1 MYAAFSADEEAQ
13 LEWIIGK
20 PFEDGRLSK
29 RSHLAEESSASDVI
43 LEFGPRWLT
52 LTA

>member
-1 MYAAFSADEEAQ
+1 MYCADLSSNEEGQ

-29 RSHLAEESSASDVI
+29 HSHLGDCSCSSDVI
-43 LEFGPRWLT
+43 LEFGPR
-52 LTA
+52 